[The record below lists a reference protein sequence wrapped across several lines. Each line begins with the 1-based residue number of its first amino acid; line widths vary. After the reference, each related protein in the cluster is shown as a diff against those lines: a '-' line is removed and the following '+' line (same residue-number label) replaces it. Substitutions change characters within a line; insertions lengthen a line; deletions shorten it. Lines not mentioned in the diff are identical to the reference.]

1 MNYGTDDSVAAD
13 SAGIIRFV
21 CSAIQNLRAAGAGE
35 EACKPLFMA
44 LCNAAKLF
52 LESAKSINCH
62 RKTKWVRDIPMILY
76 AQPERCDDVL
86 KIVLF
91 NDLHEFS
98 RN

>member
-1 MNYGTDDSVAAD
+1 MITHDSVAAD

-35 EACKPLFMA
+35 EACNPLFMA
-44 LCNAAKLF
+44 LYNATKLF
-52 LESAKSINCH
+52 FESARSINS
-62 RKTKWVRDIPMILY
+62 RQKTKWTRDIPRILY

-86 KIVLF
+86 RIVLL